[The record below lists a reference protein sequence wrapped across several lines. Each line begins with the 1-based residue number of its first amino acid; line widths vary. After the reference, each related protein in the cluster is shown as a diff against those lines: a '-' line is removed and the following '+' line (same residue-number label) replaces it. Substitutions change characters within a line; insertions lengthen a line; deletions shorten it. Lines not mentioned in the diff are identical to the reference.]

1 MNYQPSGTMP
11 DHGSSTPG
19 SAPEDVYKEAL
30 KAQQTLKRLLAEIN
44 KLLEATKR
52 FIKDTNTSSSNEA
65 THD

>member
-1 MNYQPSGTMP
+1 VF
-11 DHGSSTPG
+11 GSSTPG
-19 SAPEDVYKEAL
+19 SAPEDVDKEAL

-52 FIKDTNTSSSNEA
+52 FIKDTNTSSPDEA